1 MVSVTLWLK
10 MLLSIHWQ
18 AIITHMDS
26 NETSASLQS
35 LKQFIN
41 QKTKHLNDVLVVS
54 GKLEMLKQCTV
65 QSSPTDKYKKIKSNL
80 KKQRKEEDEE
90 QILVYKDQSDDEG
103 DLDQIMDAED
113 MMEDDYDDEQGED
126 SFDEEIEAVDII

>member
-10 MLLSIHWQ
+10 LLLSIHWQ
-18 AIITHMDS
+18 TIITHMDS

-80 KKQRKEEDEE
+80 KK
-90 QILVYKDQSDDEG
+90 
-103 DLDQIMDAED
+103 
-113 MMEDDYDDEQGED
+113 
-126 SFDEEIEAVDII
+126 

>member
-1 MVSVTLWLK
+1 
-10 MLLSIHWQ
+10 
-18 AIITHMDS
+18 MDS

-80 KKQRKEEDEE
+80 KKQKKDDEEE
-90 QILVYKDQSDDEG
+90 QILVYKD
-103 DLDQIMDAED
+103 
-113 MMEDDYDDEQGED
+113 
-126 SFDEEIEAVDII
+126 